1 MGLVADHDDKL
12 DALRAKIDA
21 LDASIL
27 NMLNDRAKCAV
38 EIGAIKEGT
47 NTPFYVP
54 EREKAVF
61 ARLAQQ
67 NPGPLTETAVK
78 AIYREIIS
86 SIRALE
92 KNVSVGFLGP
102 LHTFSHKAALR
113 VFGATADLHPLAG
126 IADIFTEVERKRI
139 DYGVVPIESS
149 MGGSVSDTLDRF
161 LTSNLKI
168 INEIMLEVSQ
178 NLLSKSPLDEI
189 TRVYSKDNALLQCR
203 NWLKANLPNAALIAS
218 SSTAEAARIA
228 AQEPGAAAIASEL
241 AAEPYGLNILVARIE
256 DSPHNYTRF
265 LVIGRQVAKP
275 TGNDKTS
282 VLIAV
287 RDHPGALYELLLPFA
302 EAGVNLTRI
311 ESRPSRRKAWEYV
324 FFIDL
329 IGHAEDEAVRVALD
343 KVAKHSLELKVLGS
357 FPLGDLEE

>member
-1 MGLVADHDDKL
+1 MGDHDKEL
-12 DALRAKIDA
+12 ESLRAKIDG
-21 LDASIL
+21 LDGEIL
-27 NMLNDRAKCAV
+27 RLLNERAKCAMD
-38 EIGAIKEGT
+38 IGAIKEGS

-61 ARLAQQ
+61 GRLAQQ

-113 VFGATADLHPLAG
+113 IFGATADLHPLAS
-126 IADIFTEVERKRI
+126 IADIFTEVERKRL

-161 LTSNLKI
+161 LTSDLKI

-178 NLLSKSPLDEI
+178 NLLSRNPLEEI
-189 TRVYSKDNALLQCR
+189 TKVYSKDNALLQCR
-203 NWLKANLPNAALIAS
+203 NWLKANLPNAALIAT

-228 AQEPGAAAIASEL
+228 GQEEGAAAIGSEL
-241 AAEPYGLNILVARIE
+241 AAEPYGLNIVVSRIE

-275 TGNDKTS
+275 TGRDKTS

-329 IGHAEDEAVRVALD
+329 VGHAEDDKVKRALEQ
-343 KVAKHSLELKVLGS
+343 VAKHSLELKVLGA

>member
-1 MGLVADHDDKL
+1 VGDHEAKL
-12 DALRAKIDA
+12 DALRAKIDG
-21 LDASIL
+21 LDGDIL
-27 NMLNDRAKCAV
+27 KLLNERARCAMD
-38 EIGAIKEGT
+38 IGAIKEGA
-47 NTPFYVP
+47 NTPYYVP

-61 ARLAQQ
+61 SRLAAE
-67 NPGPLTETAVK
+67 NPGPLTDQAVK

-92 KNVSVGFLGP
+92 KKVSVGFLGP

-113 VFGATADLHPLAG
+113 MFGATADLHPLAT
-126 IADIFTEVERKRI
+126 IPDIFTEVERKRI

-149 MGGSVSDTLDRF
+149 MGGGVSDTLDRF
-161 LTSNLKI
+161 LSSNLKI
-168 INEIMLEVSQ
+168 INEIMLEVVQ
-178 NLLSKSPLDEI
+178 NLLSKSPLEEI
-189 TRVYSKDNALLQCR
+189 TKVYSKDNALLQCR
-203 NWLKANLPNAALIAS
+203 NWLKANLPHAALIAS
-218 SSTAEAARIA
+218 SSTAEAAKIA
-228 AQEPGAAAIASEL
+228 AEEPGAAAIGSEL
-241 AAEPYGLNILVARIE
+241 AAEPYDLNIVVARIE

-275 TGNDKTS
+275 TGKDKTS
-282 VLIAV
+282 VLIGV

-302 EAGVNLTRI
+302 KAGVNLTRI

-329 IGHAEDEAVRVALD
+329 VGHAEDAKVRGVLD
-343 KVAKHSLELKVLGS
+343 EVAKQSLELKVLGS